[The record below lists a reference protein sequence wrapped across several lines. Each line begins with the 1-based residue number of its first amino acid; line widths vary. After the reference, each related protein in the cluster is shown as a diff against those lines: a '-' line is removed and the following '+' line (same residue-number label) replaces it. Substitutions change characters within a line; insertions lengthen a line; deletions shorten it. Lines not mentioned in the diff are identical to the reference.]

1 VTNLFFARKRLIRRG
16 LASVKLRRR
25 LTRREWVETLRHG
38 VWTRILLAV
47 VVAVAISRLV
57 AVGPEGL
64 VPERLVVGWLIY
76 GLSMALLWLN
86 HPRVWADNSR
96 LLLIFGTLLAHLEV
110 VRWVVGNSADAAAMG
125 GAGWSALDRKMFWE
139 LTVPYAL
146 GPLLISLLLG
156 QRLAIVLTIFA
167 SLLGAML
174 NGGMDSRFLTIS
186 MLSGF
191 VGVLTTRQVRKR
203 ADLIRAGVAVGVA
216 TWVLSLLMGLLGP
229 VLWDNLALTHW
240 NMVAWQS
247 AAAIGSGVGAAL
259 LVSAILPV
267 VEGLFRITTSITWL
281 ELADLNHP
289 LLKRMTIE
297 APGSYHHSLIV
308 AHLAEAAAEGI
319 GANAGMAR
327 VCSYFHDIGKLV
339 KPEYFVENARHGRNA
354 HEDLAPT
361 MSALIIIAHV
371 KEGVDLA
378 LQHGLNREIIDVIQ
392 QHHGNSV
399 VVYFYNR
406 ALKFQEEA
414 RKTRTDCYE
423 EDFPEVCEES
433 FRYPGP
439 RPQSRE
445 CAIISLA
452 DTVESASRCL
462 EKVTPHK
469 IDQLVDELMLRRLMD
484 GQLKECELT
493 MRELQEVAESFKRTL
508 RNMLHSR
515 IAYPKPQEKKEHQ
528 IGSSIRQGTPLD
540 VS

>member
-1 VTNLFFARKRLIRRG
+1 
-16 LASVKLRRR
+16 
-25 LTRREWVETLRHG
+25 
-38 VWTRILLAV
+38 
-47 VVAVAISRLV
+47 
-57 AVGPEGL
+57 
-64 VPERLVVGWLIY
+64 
-76 GLSMALLWLN
+76 
-86 HPRVWADNSR
+86 
-96 LLLIFGTLLAHLEV
+96 
-110 VRWVVGNSADAAAMG
+110 MG